1 MKENINDIIR
11 NKISKRFYSKKSEEF
26 DQKIDEFFCEVMN
39 NKKDNKMD
47 ISVIYLT
54 SFMINY
60 LTYSRFKEDDEA
72 KMNMSRLL
80 DFSSLDDFINKLDKE
95 TLKMMIKDVIYFNNF
110 CYFIKKK
117 YVLKS
122 LEKTKKIIKLAP
134 TYFMDVLSYNKNFT
148 VKDIIREYN
157 RSYKDCFN
165 HNVALEDAICYAVDN
180 ILDLYDNNID
190 NYKSIMIDIINT
202 YYMYN
207 RYLLLSDSK
216 MDENA
221 IDIMDFLEYDT
232 PGSIL
237 YASSDSEF
245 LESVIRDYLSYELL
259 DDKNKNEIINY
270 LKSCKRKEII
280 NNPND
285 KIRDMLKNNFKN
297 INIYDEEEVKDNID
311 IITKLKESSYFDFI
325 VSVLYTDS
333 MYLNYY
339 DYFSFPND
347 FDIKTNY
354 EYIKNMKSIDEFK
367 KDLLENDMVLL
378 DAIDKSTV
386 FSDFTLLTKKEV
398 LLTLE
403 NDDVFGS
410 FLTDNYIFDKLSSA
424 RDYDLEDAKL
434 LYRENLLSI
443 KDKKLAVAH
452 STSELLADLRTLRD
466 ICIDNYKEILYDLTE
481 IYYEYNKY
489 MFDNEN
495 DVDIEDRH
503 ILKYIDNDL
512 NTFLVQIEGNEK
524 VLEKLSNSFYKYISL
539 ANLDKDKIKHYYD
552 NLCKN
557 GKVKVFN
564 KKKRGSNTKNIYINK
579 KISN

>member
-11 NKISKRFYSKKSEEF
+11 NKISKRFYSKNSEEF

-60 LTYSRFKEDDEA
+60 LTYSRFKEDDEV

-80 DFSSLDDFINKLDKE
+80 GFSSLDDFINKLDKE

-148 VKDIIREYN
+148 VKDIIGEYN

-180 ILDLYDNNID
+180 ILDLYDNDID

-403 NDDVFGS
+403 NDDVFDS

-424 RDYDLEDAKL
+424 RRYDLEDAKMI
-434 LYRENLLSI
+434 YIEKLLSI

-495 DVDIEDRH
+495 DIDIEDRH
-503 ILKYIDNDL
+503 ILKYIDNNL
-512 NTFLVQIEGNEK
+512 NAFLVQIEGNEK

-564 KKKRGSNTKNIYINK
+564 KKKRGSNT
-579 KISN
+579 

>member
-11 NKISKRFYSKKSEEF
+11 NKISKRFYSKNSEEF

-60 LTYSRFKEDDEA
+60 LTYSRFKEDDEV
-72 KMNMSRLL
+72 KMNMARLL
-80 DFSSLDDFINKLDKE
+80 GFSSLDDFINKLDKE

-148 VKDIIREYN
+148 VKDIMGEYN

-297 INIYDEEEVKDNID
+297 INIYDEEVKDNID

-347 FDIKTNY
+347 PDIKTNY

-424 RDYDLEDAKL
+424 RRYDLEDAKMI
-434 LYRENLLSI
+434 YREKLLSI

-495 DVDIEDRH
+495 DIDIEDRH

-524 VLEKLSNSFYKYISL
+524 VLEKLSNSFYKYTSL

-564 KKKRGSNTKNIYINK
+564 KKKRGSNT
-579 KISN
+579 

>member
-11 NKISKRFYSKKSEEF
+11 NKISKRFYSKNSEEF

-60 LTYSRFKEDDEA
+60 LTYSRFKEDDEV

-80 DFSSLDDFINKLDKE
+80 GFSSLDDFINKLDKE

-122 LEKTKKIIKLAP
+122 LEKTKKIIRLAP

-148 VKDIIREYN
+148 VKDIIGEYN

-367 KDLLENDMVLL
+367 KGLLENDMVLL

-403 NDDVFGS
+403 NDDVFDS

-424 RDYDLEDAKL
+424 RRYDLEDAKMI
-434 LYRENLLSI
+434 YREKLLSI

-495 DVDIEDRH
+495 DIDIEDKH

-512 NTFLVQIEGNEK
+512 NAFLVQIEGNEK

-564 KKKRGSNTKNIYINK
+564 KKKQGSNP
-579 KISN
+579 

>member
-11 NKISKRFYSKKSEEF
+11 NKISKRFYSKNSEEF

-60 LTYSRFKEDDEA
+60 LTYSRFKEDDEV
-72 KMNMSRLL
+72 KMNMARLL
-80 DFSSLDDFINKLDKE
+80 GFSSLDDFINKLDKE

-148 VKDIIREYN
+148 VKDIIGEYN

-424 RDYDLEDAKL
+424 RRYDLEDAKMI
-434 LYRENLLSI
+434 YIEKLLSI

-452 STSELLADLRTLRD
+452 STLKLLADLLTLRD

-495 DVDIEDRH
+495 DIDIEDRH

-512 NTFLVQIEGNEK
+512 NAFLVQIEGNEK

-564 KKKRGSNTKNIYINK
+564 KKKRGSNP
-579 KISN
+579 

>member
-148 VKDIIREYN
+148 VKDIIGEYN
-157 RSYKDCFN
+157 RSYKECFN

-311 IITKLKESSYFDFI
+311 IITKLKGSYFDFI

-347 FDIKTNY
+347 FDIKINY

-434 LYRENLLSI
+434 LYREKLLSI

-495 DVDIEDRH
+495 DIDIEDRH

-552 NLCKN
+552 NLCKK

-564 KKKRGSNTKNIYINK
+564 KKKRGSNT
-579 KISN
+579 

>member
-11 NKISKRFYSKKSEEF
+11 NKISKRFYSKNSEEF

-60 LTYSRFKEDDEA
+60 LTYSRFKEDDEV

-80 DFSSLDDFINKLDKE
+80 GFSSLDDFINKLDKE

-148 VKDIIREYN
+148 VKDIIGEYN

-285 KIRDMLKNNFKN
+285 KVRDMLKNNFKN

-424 RDYDLEDAKL
+424 RRYDLEDAKMI
-434 LYRENLLSI
+434 YIEKLLSI

-452 STSELLADLRTLRD
+452 STSELLANLRTLRD

-495 DVDIEDRH
+495 DIDIEDRH

-512 NTFLVQIEGNEK
+512 NAFLVQIEGNEK

-564 KKKRGSNTKNIYINK
+564 KKKRGSNP
-579 KISN
+579 

>member
-11 NKISKRFYSKKSEEF
+11 NKISKKFYSKNSEEF

-60 LTYSRFKEDDEA
+60 LTYSRFKEDDEV
-72 KMNMSRLL
+72 KMNMARLL
-80 DFSSLDDFINKLDKE
+80 GFSSLDDFINKLDKE

-122 LEKTKKIIKLAP
+122 LEKSKKIIKLAP

-148 VKDIIREYN
+148 VKDIMGEYN

-333 MYLNYY
+333 IYLNYY

-347 FDIKTNY
+347 PDIKTNY

-424 RDYDLEDAKL
+424 RRYDLEDAKMI
-434 LYRENLLSI
+434 YREKLLSI

-495 DVDIEDRH
+495 DIDIEDRH

-512 NTFLVQIEGNEK
+512 NAFLVQIEGNEK

-564 KKKRGSNTKNIYINK
+564 KKKRGSNT
-579 KISN
+579 

>member
-11 NKISKRFYSKKSEEF
+11 NKISKRFYSKNSEEF

-60 LTYSRFKEDDEA
+60 LTYSRFKEDDEV
-72 KMNMSRLL
+72 KMNMARLL
-80 DFSSLDDFINKLDKE
+80 GFSSLDDFINKLDKE

-148 VKDIIREYN
+148 VKDIIGEYN

-424 RDYDLEDAKL
+424 RRYDLEDAKMI
-434 LYRENLLSI
+434 YIEKLLSI

-452 STSELLADLRTLRD
+452 STLKLLADLRTLRD

-495 DVDIEDRH
+495 DIDIEDRY

-564 KKKRGSNTKNIYINK
+564 KKKRGSNP
-579 KISN
+579 

>member
-60 LTYSRFKEDDEA
+60 LTYSRFEEDDEV
-72 KMNMSRLL
+72 KMNMARLL

-95 TLKMMIKDVIYFNNF
+95 TLKMMIEDVIYFNNS

-122 LEKTKKIIKLAP
+122 LEKSKKIIKLAP

-148 VKDIIREYN
+148 VKDIIGEYN

-367 KDLLENDMVLL
+367 KNLLENDMVLL

-410 FLTDNYIFDKLSSA
+410 FITDNYIFDKLSSA
-424 RDYDLEDAKL
+424 RRYDLEDAKMI
-434 LYRENLLSI
+434 YREKLLSI

-495 DVDIEDRH
+495 DIDIEDRH

-564 KKKRGSNTKNIYINK
+564 KKKRGSNT
-579 KISN
+579 

>member
-11 NKISKRFYSKKSEEF
+11 NKISKRFYSKNSEEF

-60 LTYSRFKEDDEA
+60 LTYSRFKEDDEV
-72 KMNMSRLL
+72 KMNMARLL
-80 DFSSLDDFINKLDKE
+80 GFSSLDDFINKLDKE

-122 LEKTKKIIKLAP
+122 LEKSKKIIKLAP

-311 IITKLKESSYFDFI
+311 IITKLKESPYFDFI

-367 KDLLENDMVLL
+367 KNLLENDMVLL

-403 NDDVFGS
+403 NDDVFAS
-410 FLTDNYIFDKLSSA
+410 FITDNYIFDKLSSA
-424 RDYDLEDAKL
+424 RRYDLEDAKMI
-434 LYRENLLSI
+434 YREKLLSI

-495 DVDIEDRH
+495 DIDIEDRH

-564 KKKRGSNTKNIYINK
+564 KKKRGSNT
-579 KISN
+579 

>member
-60 LTYSRFKEDDEA
+60 LTYSRFKEDDEV
-72 KMNMSRLL
+72 KMNMARLL
-80 DFSSLDDFINKLDKE
+80 GFSSLDDFINKLDKE

-122 LEKTKKIIKLAP
+122 LEKSKKIIKLAP

-148 VKDIIREYN
+148 VKDIIGEYN

-285 KIRDMLKNNFKN
+285 KVRDMLKNNFKN

-410 FLTDNYIFDKLSSA
+410 FITDNYIFDKLSSA
-424 RDYDLEDAKL
+424 RRYDLEDAKMI
-434 LYRENLLSI
+434 YREKLLSI

-495 DVDIEDRH
+495 DIDIEDRH

-524 VLEKLSNSFYKYISL
+524 ILEKLSNSFYKYISL

-564 KKKRGSNTKNIYINK
+564 KKKRGSNT
-579 KISN
+579 

>member
-11 NKISKRFYSKKSEEF
+11 NKISKRFYSKNSEEF

-60 LTYSRFKEDDEA
+60 LTYSRFKEDDEV
-72 KMNMSRLL
+72 KINMARLL
-80 DFSSLDDFINKLDKE
+80 GFSSLDDFINKLDKE

-122 LEKTKKIIKLAP
+122 IEKTKKIIKLAP

-148 VKDIIREYN
+148 VKDIIGEYN

-424 RDYDLEDAKL
+424 RRYDLEDAKMI
-434 LYRENLLSI
+434 YIEKLLSI

-452 STSELLADLRTLRD
+452 STLKLLADLRTLRD

-495 DVDIEDRH
+495 DIDIEDRH

-512 NTFLVQIEGNEK
+512 NAFLVQIEGNEK

-564 KKKRGSNTKNIYINK
+564 KKKRGSNP
-579 KISN
+579 

>member
-11 NKISKRFYSKKSEEF
+11 NKISKRFYSKNSEEF

-60 LTYSRFKEDDEA
+60 LTYSRFKEDDEV
-72 KMNMSRLL
+72 KMNMARLL
-80 DFSSLDDFINKLDKE
+80 GFSSLDDFINKLDKE

-148 VKDIIREYN
+148 VKDIISEYN

-221 IDIMDFLEYDT
+221 IYIMDFLEYDT

-403 NDDVFGS
+403 NDDVFDS

-424 RDYDLEDAKL
+424 RRYDLEDAKMI
-434 LYRENLLSI
+434 YIEKLLSI

-495 DVDIEDRH
+495 DIDIDIEDRH

-512 NTFLVQIEGNEK
+512 NAFLVQIEGNEK

-564 KKKRGSNTKNIYINK
+564 KKKRGSNP
-579 KISN
+579 

>member
-60 LTYSRFKEDDEA
+60 LTYSRFEEEDEV
-72 KMNMSRLL
+72 KMNMARLL

-95 TLKMMIKDVIYFNNF
+95 TLKMMIEDVIYFNNS
-110 CYFIKKK
+110 CYFNKKK

-122 LEKTKKIIKLAP
+122 LEKSKKIIKLAP

-148 VKDIIREYN
+148 GKDIINEYD
-157 RSYKDCFN
+157 RSYKDSSD
-165 HNVALEDAICYAVDN
+165 HNVALEDAICYAVDL

-221 IDIMDFLEYDT
+221 LDIMDSLEDDT
-232 PGSIL
+232 PGAIL
-237 YASSDSEF
+237 YASSDSKF
-245 LESVIRDYLSYELL
+245 LEPVVRDYLSYELL
-259 DDKNKNEIINY
+259 DNTKKNEIINY
-270 LKSCKRKEII
+270 LNSKSSKRE
-280 NNPND
+280 NLVNSPND
-285 KIRDMLKNNFKN
+285 KIRGMLKQRFKN

-311 IITKLKESSYFDFI
+311 IIEKLKESSYFDFI
-325 VSVLYTDS
+325 VSILYTDS

-339 DYFSFPND
+339 DYSAYPND
-347 FDIKTNY
+347 LDIKNNY
-354 EYIKNMKSIDEFK
+354 EYIKDMKSIDEFK
-367 KDLLENDMVLL
+367 KDLLENDMVFL
-378 DAIDKSTV
+378 DAIDKSIR
-386 FSDFTLLTKKEV
+386 FYDFTLLTKKEV

-403 NDDVFGS
+403 NGNVFDS
-410 FLTDNYIFDKLSSA
+410 FLNDNYIFDKLSYA
-424 RDYDLEDAKL
+424 RCYDLEDAELIYK
-434 LYRENLLSI
+434 ENLLSI
-443 KDKKLAVAH
+443 NDKKLAVAH
-452 STSELLADLRTLRD
+452 STSELLADLLDLSVMYT
-466 ICIDNYKEILYDLTE
+466 DNYKDMLYDLTKV
-481 IYYEYNKY
+481 YYEYNKY
-489 MFDNEN
+489 
-495 DVDIEDRH
+495 
-503 ILKYIDNDL
+503 LIDNDVKLDIKDECILDSIDDDLDGFL
-512 NTFLVQIEGNEK
+512 NRVEEK
-524 VLEKLSNSFYKYISL
+524 SEILEIVCNSFYKFASSSIL
-539 ANLDKDKIKHYYD
+539 TKDKMKKHYD

-564 KKKRGSNTKNIYINK
+564 KKKRGSNT
-579 KISN
+579 

>member
-11 NKISKRFYSKKSEEF
+11 NKISKRFYSKNSEEF
-26 DQKIDEFFCEVMN
+26 DKKIDEFFCEVMN

-60 LTYSRFKEDDEA
+60 LTYSRFKEDDEV
-72 KMNMSRLL
+72 KMNMARLL
-80 DFSSLDDFINKLDKE
+80 GFSSLDDFINKLDKE

-148 VKDIIREYN
+148 VKDIIGEYN

-424 RDYDLEDAKL
+424 RRYDLEDAKMI
-434 LYRENLLSI
+434 YREKLLSI

-495 DVDIEDRH
+495 DIDIEDRH
-503 ILKYIDNDL
+503 ILKYIDNNL
-512 NTFLVQIEGNEK
+512 NAFLVQIEGNEK

-564 KKKRGSNTKNIYINK
+564 KKKRGSNT
-579 KISN
+579 

>member
-60 LTYSRFKEDDEA
+60 LTYSRFEEDDEV
-72 KMNMSRLL
+72 KMNMARLL

-95 TLKMMIKDVIYFNNF
+95 TLKMMIEDVIYFNNS
-110 CYFIKKK
+110 CYFNKKK

-122 LEKTKKIIKLAP
+122 LEKSKKIIKLAP

-148 VKDIIREYN
+148 VKDIIGEYN
-157 RSYKDCFN
+157 RSYKECLD
-165 HNVALEDAICYAVDN
+165 HNVALEDAICYGVDL

-221 IDIMDFLEYDT
+221 IDIMDYLEYDT

-270 LKSCKRKEII
+270 LKSCKRKETI

-339 DYFSFPND
+339 DYSAYPND
-347 FDIKTNY
+347 YDIKTNY

-378 DAIDKSTV
+378 DAIDKSITFYD
-386 FSDFTLLTKKEV
+386 FSILSKKEV
-398 LLTLE
+398 MFTLE
-403 NDDVFGS
+403 NDDVFES
-410 FLTDNYIFDKLSSA
+410 FLTDNYIFDELSYA

-452 STSELLADLRTLRD
+452 STSELLADLLD
-466 ICIDNYKEILYDLTE
+466 LSVMHVDNYRGILYDLTKV
-481 IYYEYNKY
+481 YYEYNKY
-489 MFDNEN
+489 LFDN
-495 DVDIEDRH
+495 DVKLDIEDEH
-503 ILKYIDNDL
+503 ILKSIDDDL
-512 NTFLVQIEGNEK
+512 DTFLVQIEGNDE
-524 VLEKLSNSFYKYISL
+524 VLERISNTFYKFISSSAL
-539 ANLDKDKIKHYYD
+539 NKDKMKKHYE
-552 NLCKN
+552 NLCIE
-557 GKVKVFN
+557 GKAKVFN
-564 KKKRGSNTKNIYINK
+564 KKKRGSN
-579 KISN
+579 S

>member
-11 NKISKRFYSKKSEEF
+11 NKISEKFYSKNSEEF

-60 LTYSRFKEDDEA
+60 LTYSRFKENDEV
-72 KMNMSRLL
+72 KLNMSRLL
-80 DFSSLDDFINKLDKE
+80 GFSSLDDFINKLNKE

-148 VKDIIREYN
+148 VKDIIGEYN

-180 ILDLYDNNID
+180 ILDLYDNDID

-347 FDIKTNY
+347 FDIKINY

-434 LYRENLLSI
+434 LYREKLLSI

-495 DVDIEDRH
+495 DIDIEDRH

-552 NLCKN
+552 NLCKK

-564 KKKRGSNTKNIYINK
+564 KKKRGSNT
-579 KISN
+579 

>member
-11 NKISKRFYSKKSEEF
+11 NKISKRFYSKNSEEF

-60 LTYSRFKEDDEA
+60 LTYSRFKEDDEV
-72 KMNMSRLL
+72 KMNMARLL
-80 DFSSLDDFINKLDKE
+80 GFSSLDDFINKLDKE

-122 LEKTKKIIKLAP
+122 LEKSKKIIKLAP

-245 LESVIRDYLSYELL
+245 LDSVIRDYLSYELL

-311 IITKLKESSYFDFI
+311 IITKLKESPYFDFI

-367 KDLLENDMVLL
+367 KNLLENDMVLL

-403 NDDVFGS
+403 NDDVFAS
-410 FLTDNYIFDKLSSA
+410 FITDNYIFDKLSSA
-424 RDYDLEDAKL
+424 RRYDLEDAKMI
-434 LYRENLLSI
+434 YREKLLSI

-495 DVDIEDRH
+495 DIDIEDRH

-564 KKKRGSNTKNIYINK
+564 KKKRGSNT
-579 KISN
+579 

>member
-26 DQKIDEFFCEVMN
+26 DEKIDEFFCEIMN
-39 NKKDNKMD
+39 NKKDKKMD

-60 LTYSRFKEDDEA
+60 LTYSRFEEEDEV
-72 KMNMSRLL
+72 KMNMARLL

-95 TLKMMIKDVIYFNNF
+95 TLKMMIEDVIYFNNS
-110 CYFIKKK
+110 CYFNKKK

-122 LEKTKKIIKLAP
+122 LEKSKKIIKLAP

-148 VKDIIREYN
+148 VKDIIGEYN
-157 RSYKDCFN
+157 RSYKECLD

-207 RYLLLSDSK
+207 RYMLLSDSK

-221 IDIMDFLEYDT
+221 IDIMEYLEYDT

-270 LKSCKRKEII
+270 LKSCKRKETI

-325 VSVLYTDS
+325 VGVLYTDS

-339 DYFSFPND
+339 DYFAYPND
-347 FDIKTNY
+347 YDIKTNY

-367 KDLLENDMVLL
+367 KYLLENDMVLL

-398 LLTLE
+398 MFTLE
-403 NDDVFGS
+403 NDDVFES
-410 FLTDNYIFDKLSSA
+410 FLTDNYIFDELSYA

-452 STSELLADLRTLRD
+452 STSELLADLLD
-466 ICIDNYKEILYDLTE
+466 LSVMHVDNYRGILYDLTKV
-481 IYYEYNKY
+481 YYEYNKY
-489 MFDNEN
+489 LFDN
-495 DVDIEDRH
+495 DVKLDIEDEH
-503 ILKYIDNDL
+503 ILKSIDDDL
-512 NTFLVQIEGNEK
+512 DTFLVQIEGNDE
-524 VLEKLSNSFYKYISL
+524 VLERISNTFYKFVSSSAL
-539 ANLDKDKIKHYYD
+539 NKDKMKKHYE
-552 NLCKN
+552 NLCIE
-557 GKVKVFN
+557 GKAKVFN
-564 KKKRGSNTKNIYINK
+564 KKKRGSN
-579 KISN
+579 S

>member
-11 NKISKRFYSKKSEEF
+11 NKISKRFYSKNSEEF

-60 LTYSRFKEDDEA
+60 LTYSRFKEDDEV
-72 KMNMSRLL
+72 KMNMARLL
-80 DFSSLDDFINKLDKE
+80 GFSSLDDFINKLDKE

-122 LEKTKKIIKLAP
+122 IEKTKKIIKLAP

-148 VKDIIREYN
+148 VKDIIGEYN

-285 KIRDMLKNNFKN
+285 KVRDMLKNNFKN

-424 RDYDLEDAKL
+424 RCYDLEDAKMI
-434 LYRENLLSI
+434 YRKNLLSI

-495 DVDIEDRH
+495 DIDIEDRH

-512 NTFLVQIEGNEK
+512 NAFLVQIEGNEK

-564 KKKRGSNTKNIYINK
+564 KKKRGSNP
-579 KISN
+579 

>member
-11 NKISKRFYSKKSEEF
+11 NKISKRFYSKNSEEF

-60 LTYSRFKEDDEA
+60 LTYSRFKEDDEV
-72 KMNMSRLL
+72 KMNMARLL
-80 DFSSLDDFINKLDKE
+80 GFSSLDDFINKLDKE

-148 VKDIIREYN
+148 VKDIIGEYN

-424 RDYDLEDAKL
+424 RRYDLEDAKMI
-434 LYRENLLSI
+434 YIEKLLSI

-495 DVDIEDRH
+495 DIDIEDRY

-564 KKKRGSNTKNIYINK
+564 KKKRGSNT
-579 KISN
+579 

>member
-11 NKISKRFYSKKSEEF
+11 NKISEKFYSKNSEEF

-72 KMNMSRLL
+72 KMNMARLL

-122 LEKTKKIIKLAP
+122 LEKTKKIIRLAP

-148 VKDIIREYN
+148 VKDIMGEYN

-245 LESVIRDYLSYELL
+245 LESVIRDYLFYELL

-270 LKSCKRKEII
+270 LKSCKRKEVI

-333 MYLNYY
+333 MYLSYY
-339 DYFSFPND
+339 DYFSFPNN

-403 NDDVFGS
+403 NDDVFAS
-410 FLTDNYIFDKLSSA
+410 FITDNYIFDKLSSA
-424 RDYDLEDAKL
+424 RRYDLEDAKMI
-434 LYRENLLSI
+434 YREKLLSI

-495 DVDIEDRH
+495 DIDIEDRH

-512 NTFLVQIEGNEK
+512 NTFLAQIEGNEK

-564 KKKRGSNTKNIYINK
+564 KKKRGSNT
-579 KISN
+579 

>member
-11 NKISKRFYSKKSEEF
+11 NKISKRFYSKNSEEF

-60 LTYSRFKEDDEA
+60 LTYSRFKEDDEV
-72 KMNMSRLL
+72 KMNMARLL
-80 DFSSLDDFINKLDKE
+80 GFSSLDDFINKLDKE

-148 VKDIIREYN
+148 VKDIIGEYN

-424 RDYDLEDAKL
+424 RRYDLEDAKMI
-434 LYRENLLSI
+434 YIEKLLSI

-495 DVDIEDRH
+495 DIDIDIEDRH

-512 NTFLVQIEGNEK
+512 NAFLVQIEGNEK

-564 KKKRGSNTKNIYINK
+564 KKKRGSNP
-579 KISN
+579 

>member
-11 NKISKRFYSKKSEEF
+11 NKISKRFYSKNSEEF

-60 LTYSRFKEDDEA
+60 LTYSRFKEDDEV

-80 DFSSLDDFINKLDKE
+80 GFSSLDDFINKLDKE

-148 VKDIIREYN
+148 VKDIIGEYN

-259 DDKNKNEIINY
+259 DYKNKNEIINY

-424 RDYDLEDAKL
+424 RRYDLEDAKMI
-434 LYRENLLSI
+434 YREKLLSI

-495 DVDIEDRH
+495 DIDIDIEDRH

-512 NTFLVQIEGNEK
+512 NAFLVQIEGNEK

-564 KKKRGSNTKNIYINK
+564 KKKRGSNP
-579 KISN
+579 

>member
-11 NKISKRFYSKKSEEF
+11 NKISKRFYSKNSEEF

-60 LTYSRFKEDDEA
+60 LTYSRFKEDDEV
-72 KMNMSRLL
+72 KMNMARLL
-80 DFSSLDDFINKLDKE
+80 GFSSLDDFINKLDKE

-148 VKDIIREYN
+148 VKDIIGEYN

-424 RDYDLEDAKL
+424 RRYDLEDAKMI
-434 LYRENLLSI
+434 YIEKLLSI

-495 DVDIEDRH
+495 DIDIEDRH

-539 ANLDKDKIKHYYD
+539 ANLDKDKIKQYYD

-564 KKKRGSNTKNIYINK
+564 KKKRGFKSLKYLYK
-579 KISN
+579 

>member
-11 NKISKRFYSKKSEEF
+11 NKISKRFYSKNSEEF

-60 LTYSRFKEDDEA
+60 LTYSRFKEDDEV
-72 KMNMSRLL
+72 KMNMARLL
-80 DFSSLDDFINKLDKE
+80 GFSSLDDFINKLDKE

-148 VKDIIREYN
+148 VKDIIGEYN

-259 DDKNKNEIINY
+259 DYKNKNEIINY

-403 NDDVFGS
+403 NDDVFAS

-424 RDYDLEDAKL
+424 RHYDLEDAKMI
-434 LYRENLLSI
+434 YREKLLSI

-495 DVDIEDRH
+495 DIDIDIEDRH

-512 NTFLVQIEGNEK
+512 NAFLVQIEGNEK

-564 KKKRGSNTKNIYINK
+564 KKKRGSNP
-579 KISN
+579 

>member
-11 NKISKRFYSKKSEEF
+11 NKISKRFYSKNSEEF

-60 LTYSRFKEDDEA
+60 LTYSRFKEDDEV

-80 DFSSLDDFINKLDKE
+80 GFSSLDDFINKLDKE

-148 VKDIIREYN
+148 VKDIIGEYN

-285 KIRDMLKNNFKN
+285 KVRDMLKNNFKN

-424 RDYDLEDAKL
+424 RDYNLEDAKMI
-434 LYRENLLSI
+434 YREKLLSI

-495 DVDIEDRH
+495 DIDIEDRH

-564 KKKRGSNTKNIYINK
+564 KKKRGSNT
-579 KISN
+579 

>member
-11 NKISKRFYSKKSEEF
+11 NKISKRFYSKNSEEF

-60 LTYSRFKEDDEA
+60 LTYSRFKEDDEV
-72 KMNMSRLL
+72 KINMARLL
-80 DFSSLDDFINKLDKE
+80 GFSSLDDFINKLDKE

-148 VKDIIREYN
+148 VKDIIGEYN

-285 KIRDMLKNNFKN
+285 KVRDMLKNNFKN

-424 RDYDLEDAKL
+424 RRYDLEDAKMI
-434 LYRENLLSI
+434 YIEKLLSI

-452 STSELLADLRTLRD
+452 STLKLLADLRTLRD

-495 DVDIEDRH
+495 DIDIEDRY

-564 KKKRGSNTKNIYINK
+564 KKKRGSNP
-579 KISN
+579 

>member
-11 NKISKRFYSKKSEEF
+11 NKISKRFYFKKSEEF

-60 LTYSRFKEDDEA
+60 LTYSRFKEDDEV
-72 KMNMSRLL
+72 KMNMARLL
-80 DFSSLDDFINKLDKE
+80 GFSSLDDFINKLDKE

-122 LEKTKKIIKLAP
+122 LEKSKKIIKLAP

-148 VKDIIREYN
+148 VKDIISEYN

-285 KIRDMLKNNFKN
+285 KVRDMLKNNFKN

-424 RDYDLEDAKL
+424 RRYDLEDAKMI
-434 LYRENLLSI
+434 YREKLLSI

-495 DVDIEDRH
+495 DIDIEDRH

-564 KKKRGSNTKNIYINK
+564 KKKRGSNT
-579 KISN
+579 

>member
-11 NKISKRFYSKKSEEF
+11 NKISKRFYSKNSEEF

-60 LTYSRFKEDDEA
+60 LTYSRFKEDDEV

-80 DFSSLDDFINKLDKE
+80 GFSSLDDFINKLDKE

-148 VKDIIREYN
+148 VKDIIGEYN

-285 KIRDMLKNNFKN
+285 KVRDMLKNNFKN

-424 RDYDLEDAKL
+424 RCYDLEDAKMI
-434 LYRENLLSI
+434 YRKNLLSI

-495 DVDIEDRH
+495 DIDIEDRH

-512 NTFLVQIEGNEK
+512 NAFLVQIEGNEK

-564 KKKRGSNTKNIYINK
+564 KKKRGSNP
-579 KISN
+579 

>member
-11 NKISKRFYSKKSEEF
+11 NKISEKFYSKNSEEF

-60 LTYSRFKEDDEA
+60 LTYSRFKEDDEV

-122 LEKTKKIIKLAP
+122 LEKSKKIIKLAP

-148 VKDIIREYN
+148 VKDIIGEYN

-297 INIYDEEEVKDNID
+297 INNYDEEEVKDNID
-311 IITKLKESSYFDFI
+311 IITKLKESPYFDFI

-347 FDIKTNY
+347 PDIKTNY

-367 KDLLENDMVLL
+367 KNLLENDMVLL

-410 FLTDNYIFDKLSSA
+410 FITDNYIFDKLSSA
-424 RDYDLEDAKL
+424 RRYDLEDAKMI
-434 LYRENLLSI
+434 YREKLLSI

-495 DVDIEDRH
+495 DIDIEDRH

-564 KKKRGSNTKNIYINK
+564 KKKRGSNT
-579 KISN
+579 

>member
-11 NKISKRFYSKKSEEF
+11 NKISKRFYSKNSEEF

-60 LTYSRFKEDDEA
+60 LTYSRFKEDDEV

-80 DFSSLDDFINKLDKE
+80 GFSSLDDFINKLDKE

-148 VKDIIREYN
+148 VKDIIGEYN

-403 NDDVFGS
+403 NDDVFDS

-424 RDYDLEDAKL
+424 RRYDLEDAKMI
-434 LYRENLLSI
+434 YIEKLLSI

-495 DVDIEDRH
+495 DIDIEDRH

-564 KKKRGSNTKNIYINK
+564 KKKRGSNP
-579 KISN
+579 

>member
-11 NKISKRFYSKKSEEF
+11 NKISKRFYFKKSEEF

-60 LTYSRFKEDDEA
+60 LTYSRFKEDDEV
-72 KMNMSRLL
+72 KMNMARLL
-80 DFSSLDDFINKLDKE
+80 GFSSLDDFINKLDKE

-122 LEKTKKIIKLAP
+122 LEKSKKIIKLAP

-148 VKDIIREYN
+148 VKDIMGEYN

-165 HNVALEDAICYAVDN
+165 HNVALEDAICYAIDN
-180 ILDLYDNNID
+180 ILDLYDNDID

-270 LKSCKRKEII
+270 LKSCKKKEII

-424 RDYDLEDAKL
+424 RRYDLEDAKMI
-434 LYRENLLSI
+434 YREKLLSI

-495 DVDIEDRH
+495 DIDIEDRH

-564 KKKRGSNTKNIYINK
+564 KKKRGSNT
-579 KISN
+579 

>member
-11 NKISKRFYSKKSEEF
+11 NKISKKFYSKKSEEF

-60 LTYSRFKEDDEA
+60 LTYSRFKENEEV

-80 DFSSLDDFINKLDKE
+80 GFSSLDDFINKLDKE

-122 LEKTKKIIKLAP
+122 LEKSKKIIKLAP

-148 VKDIIREYN
+148 VKDIIGEYN

-347 FDIKTNY
+347 FDIKINY

-424 RDYDLEDAKL
+424 RDYDLEDAKMI
-434 LYRENLLSI
+434 YREKLLSI

-452 STSELLADLRTLRD
+452 STSELLADLLD
-466 ICIDNYKEILYDLTE
+466 LSVMYVDNYKEILYDLTE

-564 KKKRGSNTKNIYINK
+564 KKKRGSNT
-579 KISN
+579 

>member
-11 NKISKRFYSKKSEEF
+11 NKISKRFYSKNSEEF

-60 LTYSRFKEDDEA
+60 LTYSRFKEDDEV

-80 DFSSLDDFINKLDKE
+80 GFSSLDDFINKLDKE

-148 VKDIIREYN
+148 VKDIIGEYN

-367 KDLLENDMVLL
+367 KGLLENDMVLL

-424 RDYDLEDAKL
+424 RRYDLEDAKMI
-434 LYRENLLSI
+434 YREKLLSI

-495 DVDIEDRH
+495 DIDIEDRH

-564 KKKRGSNTKNIYINK
+564 KKKRGSNT
-579 KISN
+579 

>member
-11 NKISKRFYSKKSEEF
+11 NKISKRFSSKKSEEF

-72 KMNMSRLL
+72 KMNMSKLL

-122 LEKTKKIIKLAP
+122 LEKSKKIIKLAP

-148 VKDIIREYN
+148 VKDIIGEYN

-270 LKSCKRKEII
+270 LKSFKRKEII

-285 KIRDMLKNNFKN
+285 KIRDMLKSNFKN

-339 DYFSFPND
+339 DYFSFPDD

-354 EYIKNMKSIDEFK
+354 EYIKNMKSIDKFK
-367 KDLLENDMVLL
+367 KYLLENDMVLL

-495 DVDIEDRH
+495 DIDIEDRH
-503 ILKYIDNDL
+503 ILKYIDSDL

-564 KKKRGSNTKNIYINK
+564 KKKRGSNT
-579 KISN
+579 

>member
-72 KMNMSRLL
+72 KMNMSKLL

-122 LEKTKKIIKLAP
+122 LEKSKKIIKLAP

-148 VKDIIREYN
+148 VKDIIGEYN

-270 LKSCKRKEII
+270 LKSFKRKEII

-285 KIRDMLKNNFKN
+285 KIRDMLKSNFKN

-339 DYFSFPND
+339 DYFSFPDD

-354 EYIKNMKSIDEFK
+354 EYIKNMKSIDKFK
-367 KDLLENDMVLL
+367 KYLLENDMVLL

-443 KDKKLAVAH
+443 KDNKLAVAH

-495 DVDIEDRH
+495 DIDIEDRH
-503 ILKYIDNDL
+503 ILKYIDSDL

-564 KKKRGSNTKNIYINK
+564 KKKRGSNT
-579 KISN
+579 